1 MSLRGKRALR
11 YWEGHSMDRSYG
23 RPGDL
28 PLDVR
33 LRRIR
38 RARRRLNI
46 VRATDNVLWLG
57 VFALLGI
64 AIATELVVALAKA

>member
-11 YWEGHSMDRSYG
+11 YWEGTSLDRSHG

-38 RARRRLNI
+38 RARRRLSL

-57 VFALLGI
+57 VFAALGI
-64 AIATELVVALAKA
+64 VIATELVVALAKA